1 MPRIGI
7 GLGLGLFGTPS
18 GGGFDADY
26 QAVLTYA
33 TTQGYTLPSASQ
45 QTLQNQLVVDLKAGG
60 IWNKLDVFYCFANN
74 GGDNFATLNWKSP
87 STRQI
92 TKVSTPNF
100 ITNQGYQGTGLSY
113 LSTNFN
119 SSIGTNNY
127 VQDNASRNIYLY
139 AEGISADVSLDG
151 TVSTTN
157 NGIRR
162 ASTTAQRI
170 NQGTAGISSAVDFTA
185 TKQMKSIHR
194 TSSTNVECFNGTT
207 QSSRT
212 ATSAALANSA
222 QFVLRGANLS
232 TFGTHTISMYSM
244 GSNLVAENTAYTT
257 AFETYINSL

>member
-1 MPRIGI
+1 M
-7 GLGLGLFGTPS
+7 LFPFGFM
-18 GGGFDADY
+18 GGAFDTSY
-26 QAVLTYA
+26 QAVLNYA
-33 TTQGYTLPSASQ
+33 VSLGYTLPSASQ
-45 QTLQNQLVVDLKAGG
+45 QAKQNKLLVDLKSAGV
-60 IWNKLDVFYCFANN
+60 WNKLDVFYCFAND

-92 TKVSTPNF
+92 TKVSSPNF
-100 ITNQGYQGTGLSY
+100 IVNQGYQGTGLSY

-119 SSIGTNNY
+119 PTIGTNNY

-139 AEGISADVSLDG
+139 AAGVSADVSLDG
-151 TVSTTN
+151 STSTTI

-170 NQGTAGISSAVDFTA
+170 NQSTSSLSSAVDFTA
-185 TKQMKSIHR
+185 TKEMKSIHR

-222 QFVLRGANLS
+222 QFVLRGANLA
-232 TFGTHTISMYSM
+232 TFGTHTVSMYSM
-244 GSNLVAENTAYTT
+244 GASLVAENTAYTT
-257 AFETYINSL
+257 AFETYINSI

>member
-1 MPRIGI
+1 M
-7 GLGLGLFGTPS
+7 LFPFGFM
-18 GGGFDADY
+18 GGAFDTSY
-26 QAVLTYA
+26 QAVLNYA
-33 TTQGYTLPSASQ
+33 ISLGYTLPSESQ
-45 QTLQNQLVVDLKAGG
+45 QAKQNKLLVDLKSAGV
-60 IWNKLDVFYCFANN
+60 WNKLDVFYCFAND

-119 SSIGTNNY
+119 PTIGTNNY
-127 VQDNASRNIYLY
+127 VQDNASRNIYLF
-139 AEGISADVSLDG
+139 AAGVSSDVSLDG
-151 TVSTTN
+151 TTSTTN

-162 ASTTAQRI
+162 ASSTAQRI
-170 NQGTAGISSAVDFTA
+170 NQGTAALSSAVDFTA
-185 TKQMKSIHR
+185 TKEMKSIHR
-194 TSSTNVECFNGTT
+194 TNANNVECFNGTT

-212 ATSAALANSA
+212 ATSAALANSV

-257 AFETYINSL
+257 AFETYINSI